1 MKNHIAILIGAL
13 ALCSCEDYL
22 TQENP
27 NKIES
32 EYYFTDESSLEIYTN
47 GLIRSFATGD
57 QELRHGDKN
66 ADTHA
71 WDGQAAYFKDNY
83 SASDASNWGT
93 SNWSQLRSIN
103 YYLDNMRKAVA
114 HGRDP
119 RPLRGCGAFLPRAVL
134 LRQGADLRCGALVRH
149 VDRRD
154 RPGGALQG
162 S

>member
-47 GLIRSFATGD
+47 GFIRSFATAIKSFVD
-57 QELRHGDKN
+57 GDKN
-66 ADTHA
+66 ADTHS
-71 WDGQAAYFKDNY
+71 WDGQAAYFMDNY
-83 SASDASNWGT
+83 SADDATNWTT

-103 YYLDNMRKAVA
+103 YYLDNMRNAVA
-114 HGRDP
+114 SDAILDH
-119 RPLRGCGAFLPRAVL
+119 
-134 LRQGADLRCGALVRH
+134 
-149 VDRRD
+149 
-154 RPGGALQG
+154 
-162 S
+162 